1 MYPTAMQAPTIIT
14 DNPHFVALSKPSGML
29 TLPDRFDAALPSLK
43 QWLESRYPRIF
54 VVHRI
59 DRDTS
64 GLIVFAKD
72 AETHQY
78 LSKLFESREVQ
89 KTYLGLV
96 HGKLSEAEGTIDAP
110 IGEHPV
116 IKGRMAV
123 VRKGKPSITHYRVL
137 EELGPFSLVSF
148 RIETGRTHQI
158 RVHMANAGHPLVAD
172 PLYGNGQPLLLSAI
186 KHRFKLSKDAEAE
199 RPLLARLALHAYTL
213 HFTAMDGNEITLE
226 APPPKDLEA
235 TLKQLRKWTGH
246 R

>member
-1 MYPTAMQAPTIIT
+1 MHQTTMQAPSIIV
-14 DNPHFVALSKPSGML
+14 DNAHFIALSKPSGML

-43 QWLESRYPRIF
+43 QWLESRYSRIF

-78 LSKLFESREVQ
+78 LSQLFESREVE

-96 HGKLSEAEGTIDAP
+96 HGKCSAQEGTLDAP

-116 IKGRMAV
+116 IKGKMAV

-137 EELGPFSLVSF
+137 EELGAFSWVSF

-199 RPLLARLALHAYTL
+199 RPLLARLALHAHTL
-213 HFTAMDGNEITLE
+213 GFKAMDGEKISLE
-226 APPPKDLEA
+226 APPTKDLEA
-235 TLKQLRKWTGH
+235 TLKQLRKWTS